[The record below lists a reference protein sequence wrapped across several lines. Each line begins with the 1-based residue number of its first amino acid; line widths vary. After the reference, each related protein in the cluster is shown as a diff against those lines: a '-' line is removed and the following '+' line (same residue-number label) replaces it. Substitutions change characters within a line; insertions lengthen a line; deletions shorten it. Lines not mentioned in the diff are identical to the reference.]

1 MGRETFLFWRLAY
14 FLMYE
19 CGYRLMNMND
29 AQNGMWLENRKNKH
43 ATFIRILRADLVWSN
58 PVIRDQQ
65 KAAIQAEKL
74 RKHYFRRSL
83 NILNIYVSTYPP
95 IDSEHMTPEK
105 TLSASI
111 GKTNVSTI
119 ILSRENYQSS
129 IKRISET
136 LHTHID
142 FLLKEEY
149 EDAEIFTLRQG
160 VLKRA
165 ASIDGEEEQKLFDFT
180 KPRLTYFFM
189 VFQVVVFLIMEGNGG
204 TTNAE
209 TLIKYGAKFNPLILN
224 GEWWR
229 FFTPIFIHIGIFH
242 LAMNTFA
249 LYYLG
254 TTVEKMFGHIRFFW
268 IYLFSGFMGTLASFV
283 FSPSLSAG
291 ASGAIF
297 GCFGA
302 LLYLGFA
309 YPQVFFRTMGM
320 NVIGVIVFNLIF
332 GFTVT
337 GIDNAGHIGGLVG
350 GFLATGAVHFPKKR
364 NKMTQVIFLL
374 STIIIASGLLHFGFR
389 NN

>member
-1 MGRETFLFWRLAY
+1 
-14 FLMYE
+14 
-19 CGYRLMNMND
+19 MND
-29 AQNGMWLENRKNKH
+29 AQTGMWLENRKNKN
-43 ATFIRILRADLVWSN
+43 ATFIRLIRADLVWSN

-65 KAAIQAEKL
+65 NAAIQAEKL

-83 NILNIYVSTYPP
+83 NVLNIYVTTYPP
-95 IDSEHMTPEK
+95 MDAEHMMPEK
-105 TLSASI
+105 NLSASI
-111 GKTNVSTI
+111 GKTTVFTI
-119 ILSRENYQSS
+119 LSSRENYQSS
-129 IKRISET
+129 INRMSET
-136 LHTHID
+136 LHTPID

-160 VLKRA
+160 VLKRTG
-165 ASIDGEEEQKLFDFT
+165 SIDGEEEQKLFEFT
-180 KPRLTYFFM
+180 KPRLTYFFI
-189 VFQVVVFLIMEGNGG
+189 VIQVLIFLIMEANGG
-204 TTNAE
+204 TTNTE

-242 LAMNTFA
+242 LAMNTIA

-268 IYLFSGFMGTLASFV
+268 IYLCSGFIGTLASFV
-283 FSPSLSAG
+283 FSPSISAG

-309 YPQVFFRTMGM
+309 YPQVFFRSMGM
-320 NVIGVIVFNLIF
+320 NVIGVIIFNLIF

-350 GFLATGAVHFPKKR
+350 GFLATGAVHFPKKK
-364 NKMTQVIFLL
+364 NKITQVLFLL
-374 STIIIASGLLHFGFR
+374 STIIVIGGLLYFGFR